1 MDVELHEFG
10 HKAWPSV
17 QHSRTIAILNQDV
30 FPLDITEISQR
41 LLKCSGSRIRISGG
55 GFSPSRQKSYPR
67 DFSRLLR
74 VGHGCTRNQNHYDE
88 GASKSSS

>member
-17 QHSRTIAILNQDV
+17 LHSRSVAILNQDV

-41 LLKCSGSRIRISGG
+41 LLKCSGGRIRIGGG
-55 GFSPSRQKSYPR
+55 GFGPSRQKSYPW
-67 DFSRLLR
+67 DFPRLLR
-74 VGHGCTRNQNHYDE
+74 RGGM
-88 GASKSSS
+88 G